1 MKKILAVMLAS
12 MLALSMAACGG
23 APAAPAES
31 TAAPSESSAPVES
44 SPVESASGDAAESA
58 PAEGASIA
66 SAEDLKDKKIG
77 VQAGTT
83 GETYVTEE
91 LGITPDSFKSGMDAA
106 LALKNGQID
115 AIVLDELPSKAIV
128 AQNDD
133 LTIVDFNLATEE
145 YAIAVKKGNQE
156 LLDSINKTI
165 KTMHDDG
172 TYETLVNTFMPAD
185 GSDPVIPENVAS
197 GGDKALTMGTNAA
210 FKPFEYVD
218 GADPVG
224 FDITMSQYIA
234 RDFGATLTVEDMAF
248 DSLISALDSG
258 AIDFIAAGM
267 SKTPEREQ
275 MVDFSDPYYSSKQVV
290 IVKK

>member
-23 APAAPAES
+23 SASPAES
-31 TAAPSESSAPVES
+31 TAAPADSSAPAEPAASTES
-44 SPVESASGDAAESA
+44 TPADAPEAA
-58 PAEGASIA
+58 PAEGAIA
-66 SAEDLKDKKIG
+66 SADDLKDKKIG

-91 LGITPDSFKSGMDAA
+91 LGVTPESFKSGMDAA

-133 LTIVDFNLATEE
+133 LSIIDFDLATEE

-185 GSDPVIPENVAS
+185 GSDPVIPESVAAD
-197 GGDKALTMGTNAA
+197 GDKTVTMGTNAA

-224 FDITMSQYIA
+224 FDITMSEYIA
-234 RDFGATLTVEDMAF
+234 RDFGAKLVVEDMAF

-258 AIDFIAAGM
+258 AIDFVAAGM
-267 SKTPEREQ
+267 SKTAEREQ